1 MMYPILVG
9 PMTLPSFI
17 SLLFICKILLH
28 YLFLLW
34 YSNKLRTV
42 QYRVCNTNLTLLRS
56 WYSIIPRWHSYRT
69 YNSTVTTRDTCTSRL
84 ALFRVRLW
92 STVLYVNKNLKKYI
106 ISSNRIHRIYCTNR
120 SIK

>member
-1 MMYPILVG
+1 MIYPILVG
-9 PMTLPSFI
+9 PMILPSFI

-42 QYRVCNTNLTLLRS
+42 PYCSCTHILLYLS
-56 WYSIIPRWHSYRT
+56 PGTQSYLFGIHT
-69 YNSTVTTRDTCTSRL
+69 EHSTVTTRDTCTSRL

>member
-1 MMYPILVG
+1 MIYPILVG

-42 QYRVCNTNLTLLRS
+42 QYRNTNLTLLRS
-56 WYSIIPRWHSYRT
+56 WYSVIPRWHSYRT

-92 STVLYVNKNLKKYI
+92 STVLYVNKNLKIKYFTSLRI
-106 ISSNRIHRIYCTNR
+106 ESNLESPLT
-120 SIK
+120 